1 MRDEVR
7 LWGQGPSVGQREP
20 PSSWPHGA
28 EASGGSE
35 SAGAPFAPWPGAPR
49 PHPWL
54 TPGMRNAAAVGRP
67 PWGRGDGRRAGSG
80 VAPRTPARGAN
91 MRPVK
96 AREQGHSG
104 GQSRPSSLIPLA
116 HGFRSLDSLSEQ
128 EAGAQPRPRGRRSMR
143 RARGLLAD
151 PSASLTPQPPAGT
164 QIAPRHHHVS
174 GPAGPQMSRL
184 ELVRTEPR
192 GAAGAGEPGEGPPGS
207 EGDAALTPDCCR
219 RCPEPGSLGCRAPRH
234 PKTPASPSRGG
245 AHPHPKSGAVPHGT
259 QLQPTS
265 SQPTVREAG
274 SQPGPAWGC
283 PLSREGP
290 PVWTSARGMYE
301 LGLAHGSPTGLWD
314 K

>member
-1 MRDEVR
+1 
-7 LWGQGPSVGQREP
+7 
-20 PSSWPHGA
+20 
-28 EASGGSE
+28 
-35 SAGAPFAPWPGAPR
+35 
-49 PHPWL
+49 
-54 TPGMRNAAAVGRP
+54 
-67 PWGRGDGRRAGSG
+67 
-80 VAPRTPARGAN
+80 

-207 EGDAALTPDCCR
+207 EGDAASPLIAAGGARSPALWAAGHHATPKLLPPPAGEALTPTPNQGLSLMAPSCSPLPPSPLSGR
-219 RCPEPGSLGCRAPRH
+219 RGASLPPPGGAPCPEKAPRCGRAPAGCVSSAWPTGPRLASGISRPH
-234 PKTPASPSRGG
+234 RERTPCPPTSPPASNPVGLGPS
-245 AHPHPKSGAVPHGT
+245 T
-259 QLQPTS
+259 
-265 SQPTVREAG
+265 
-274 SQPGPAWGC
+274 
-283 PLSREGP
+283 
-290 PVWTSARGMYE
+290 
-301 LGLAHGSPTGLWD
+301 
-314 K
+314 

>member
-1 MRDEVR
+1 MRRVPAFR
-7 LWGQGPSVGQREP
+7 RPT
-20 PSSWPHGA
+20 
-28 EASGGSE
+28 
-35 SAGAPFAPWPGAPR
+35 APR
-49 PHPWL
+49 AGRGQALGSGPQRGPARASQL
-54 TPGMRNAAAVGRP
+54 LAARGRGLGGLRAGGGPIRAMARSTPAPPLADPRHAQRGAVGRP

-128 EAGAQPRPRGRRSMR
+128 EAGAQQRPRGRRSMR

-192 GAAGAGEPGEGPPGS
+192 GAAGAGPPGS
-207 EGDAALTPDCCR
+207 EGDAALTSDCCR

-245 AHPHPKSGAVPHGT
+245 AHPYPKSGAVPHGT

-265 SQPTVREAG
+265 SQPAVREAG

-290 PVWTSARGMYE
+290 PRVDER
-301 LGLAHGSPTGLWD
+301 PRD
-314 K
+314 V